1 MKNGAARVKDVKLI
15 VPATAG
21 DVWPPLT
28 PVSVFQHRGIE
39 KKKETNITHV
49 DETPAH
55 KKLRS

>member
-39 KKKETNITHV
+39 KKKKQILPMLMRLPLT
-49 DETPAH
+49 
-55 KKLRS
+55 KS